1 MLVMRTK
8 SAAGKFGGDL
18 RMDFSSGTVGATSAR
33 LGHANPARESV
44 ILKPRPSLSKVD
56 EATLLDRC
64 RRHDYEA
71 FGKIVDAYEARIFG
85 FVKRM
90 VSSAEE
96 ASDVTQE
103 VFIKAFQNIHRFD
116 GRASMRTWLFRI
128 AHNLCIDRARKSDR
142 SIHEVS
148 LEMDVETNET
158 QDIPDHRWSPDDIL
172 LNDELMEVVETG
184 IGTMSEKLRSVLLLH
199 DKEEMSYEEIAAL
212 LAIPVGTVKSRL
224 FLARSHLQSVITGY
238 LDGGKI

>member
-1 MLVMRTK
+1 MDAS
-8 SAAGKFGGDL
+8 SAAVDL
-18 RMDFSSGTVGATSAR
+18 AGSRAGHSGSR
-33 LGHANPARESV
+33 RETV
-44 ILKPRPSLSKVD
+44 ILKPRQSLSEVD

-71 FGKIVDAYEARIFG
+71 FGKLVDAYQARIFG

-90 VSSAEE
+90 VSSPEE

-148 LEMDVETNET
+148 LEIDADSHET
-158 QDIPDHRWSPDDIL
+158 QDIPDHRWSPDDLL
-172 LNDELMEVVETG
+172 LNDELMGVVEAG

-212 LAIPVGTVKSRL
+212 LTIPVGTVKSRL
-224 FLARSHLQSVITGY
+224 FLARNHLQSVISTY
-238 LDGGKI
+238 IEGGKR